1 MTSSSPVRDRVR
13 TIIDCIRDG
22 LFEKEEAIRLS
33 LLACIAAESIFLLGP
48 PGVAKS
54 LIARRVKFAF
64 RGARSFE
71 YLMGRF
77 STPEEIFGPI
87 SISKLRDEDSYERIV
102 DRYLPTADIVFL
114 DEVWKASPPI
124 QNALLTALNEKLYR
138 NGNQEIRLPM
148 KGFIAASNE
157 LPEPADGLDA
167 FWDRFLLRV
176 ELEAIADADAFIRM
190 VLDTEDV
197 YADQVPE
204 EAKITDDEYREW
216 QRKIDAVEV
225 GGEVVQIVQEIR
237 AALSRLA
244 DERKRA
250 NQTPL
255 FVSDRRWKKIFR
267 LLRTS
272 AFLNGRTGV
281 DAMDC
286 FVIAHAVWNARDQI
300 QQCREIVHNAIRMHG
315 YTTSVDPGAIAGK
328 LDSLKQDVER
338 RTLQVTEEEL
348 LSPVLVDGE
357 YFRVLGY
364 RTDGEVRIWK
374 GDFEAVEPGT
384 AASIELFQFDAQGT
398 YMRSST
404 CDITVLSE
412 NSVSIDGKV
421 CELDAEH
428 RKKSVTV
435 STAPAESDLAAWDER
450 SDSLVGECRVLLDR
464 IIEYRDRERIEAEAN
479 LFVPRRHAVIA
490 LANLENAAG
499 QIARLTAEIEA
510 NRAFYRSLI

>member
-1 MTSSSPVRDRVR
+1 MTSLSPVRDRVR
-13 TIIDCIRDG
+13 TIIDSIRDG
-22 LFEKEEAIRLS
+22 LFEKEEAIRLG
-33 LLACIAAESIFLLGP
+33 LLACIAGESIFLLGP

-138 NGNQEIRLPM
+138 NGSQEIRLPM

-157 LPEPADGLDA
+157 LPEPGDGLEA

-176 ELEAIADADAFIRM
+176 ELEAIRDADEFIRM
-190 VLDTEDV
+190 VLDTGDV
-197 YADQVPE
+197 YADHVPE
-204 EAKITDDEYREW
+204 DAKITDGEYKEW
-216 QRKIDAVEV
+216 QRSIDAVEV
-225 GGEVVQIVQEIR
+225 GSEVIQIVHEIR
-237 AALSRLA
+237 VALSRAA
-244 DERKRA
+244 DERARA
-250 NQTPL
+250 NRTPL

-272 AFLNGRTGV
+272 AFLNGRTAV

-300 QQCREIVHNAIRMHG
+300 EQCRGIVHDAIRIHG
-315 YTTSVDPGAIAGK
+315 YTTSVDPGTIAGK
-328 LDSLKQDVER
+328 LGSLRQEVEQA
-338 RTLQVTEEEL
+338 TLHVTEEEQ

-364 RTDGEVRIWK
+364 RSDGEVRVWK
-374 GDFEAVEPGT
+374 GDFEAVEPGET
-384 AASIELFQFDAQGT
+384 ASIELFQFDAQGT

-412 NSVSIDGKV
+412 NSVSIDGKA
-421 CELDAEH
+421 CHLDAE
-428 RKKSVTV
+428 RRMQNVTV
-435 STAPAESDLAAWDER
+435 STAPAESDLAAWDAQ
-450 SDSLVGECRVLLDR
+450 SDSLIGECRVLLDR
-464 IIEYRDRERIEAEAN
+464 IVEYRDREKIEAEAN
-479 LFVPRRHAVIA
+479 LFVPRRHAAIA
-490 LANLENAAG
+490 LANLENAAT

-510 NRAFYRSLI
+510 NRAYYRSLI